1 MDARQTSPEPAA
13 AAALG
18 DLAHRLGDLAR
29 SLEHESDTDAT
40 LDAIVHAAVNTVP
53 GAQHASISAI
63 RKRREVETRASTN
76 DLSTAVDKAQYET
89 GQGPCLD
96 TLYEQ
101 ETVRLPDVPGETRW
115 PEFTLRASELGVGS
129 MLSVQLFVEGDELG
143 ALNSGQRGQERVQR
157 RV

>member
-1 MDARQTSPEPAA
+1 MR
-13 AAALG
+13 
-18 DLAHRLGDLAR
+18 
-29 SLEHESDTDAT
+29 
-40 LDAIVHAAVNTVP
+40 AAVDTVP

-63 RKRREVETRASTN
+63 RRRREVETRASTN

-89 GQGPCLD
+89 GQRPCLD

-101 ETVRLPDVPGETRW
+101 ETVRLPDVPCETRW
-115 PEFTLRASELGVGS
+115 PEFTLRARELGVGS